1 MKTEPPTHL
10 AFKRALLTRSPMPC
24 NLIRFFCCRCC
35 IASQT
40 FPAVVLSCMVNSW
53 RLDYFYSCRLRILT
67 GKKHRQIK
75 LQRLRKVWIRATTR
89 TNDTLFLNWK
99 KKIRKS
105 KVVPGKTSFFVI
117 GPFCTHHSI
126 CLDIGFWYSSF
137 VWKWCVPSLSAFN

>member
-75 LQRLRKVWIRATTR
+75 LQRLRKVRIWAFGSLVHQI
-89 TNDTLFLNWK
+89 NSLEEVLKLKQNFQ
-99 KKIRKS
+99 KIKQLLAKLR
-105 KVVPGKTSFFVI
+105 
-117 GPFCTHHSI
+117 
-126 CLDIGFWYSSF
+126 
-137 VWKWCVPSLSAFN
+137 SL